1 MLQLVSYG
9 IALTYKTLNVSAPD
23 HKCGPMVVQHFE
35 ADKNGKPLTL
45 TILYYIVHFRL
56 EKDAFSLLIIFF

>member
-35 ADKNGKPLTL
+35 ANKNGKPLTL

-56 EKDAFSLLIIFF
+56 E